1 MLVVF
6 VGTRTP
12 PSLFIPGAA
21 KEKLFVCLNVEL
33 LFVIKYQWLVYVFVY
48 FRDRLQD

>member
-21 KEKLFVCLNVEL
+21 KEELFVCLNVEL
-33 LFVIKYQWLVYVFVY
+33 LSVQIPMACLCFCLF
-48 FRDRLQD
+48 